1 MEEYKMEFDEI
12 IKIRR
17 SARSFEKTNVT
28 NYQVNRIIQSASTA
42 PSAKNRQ
49 PWKFYILSN
58 NQKNHIVDMLI
69 GWEKQNPN
77 EKTSVKGTAE
87 QIKQAN
93 KMIMI
98 YSDNYKSKI
107 KRTYY
112 KKPDYISMRMCN

>member
-1 MEEYKMEFDEI
+1 
-12 IKIRR
+12 
-17 SARSFEKTNVT
+17 
-28 NYQVNRIIQSASTA
+28 
-42 PSAKNRQ
+42 
-49 PWKFYILSN
+49 
-58 NQKNHIVDMLI
+58 MLI